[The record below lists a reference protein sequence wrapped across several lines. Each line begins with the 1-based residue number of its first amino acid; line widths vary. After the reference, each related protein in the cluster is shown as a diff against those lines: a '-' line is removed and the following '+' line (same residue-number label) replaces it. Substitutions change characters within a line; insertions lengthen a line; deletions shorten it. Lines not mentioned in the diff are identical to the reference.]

1 MRTTGVKM
9 GLMLTLAAT
18 VGIVAG
24 AGGVLLASN
33 DRIDN
38 RIHDYILSHPEI
50 LPEAMKRLEGRQ
62 TAQAIAQTRSAVET
76 PFAGAWAGAPRGDVT
91 VVMFTDYS
99 CGYCR
104 ASVPAIDRL
113 LAEDKGVKLVWR
125 EIPILG
131 PRSEAAAFAA
141 LTAAQRGNYL
151 AVHRALFESR
161 TPLPAPTD
169 NPAITAEINRNLS
182 LARALG
188 ITGTPSFVIGDQLMQ
203 GAVGFEKLKAAVAAA
218 RQARL

>member
-1 MRTTGVKM
+1 MGATGVKM
-9 GLMLTLAAT
+9 GLMLTLATT

-24 AGGVLLASN
+24 AGGVLLTSN
-33 DRIDN
+33 DRIDS

-50 LPEAMKRLEGRQ
+50 LPEAMKRLEGHQ
-62 TAQAIAQTRSAVET
+62 TAQTRSAVET
-76 PFAGAWAGAPRGDVT
+76 PFAGAWAGAQRGDVT

-104 ASVPAIDRL
+104 ASVPDIDRL

-131 PRSEAAAFAA
+131 PRSEAAAFIA

-151 AVHRALFESR
+151 AVHHALFASR
-161 TPLPAPTD
+161 APLPEPTD

-203 GAVGFEKLKAAVAAA
+203 GAVGYEKLKAAVAEA